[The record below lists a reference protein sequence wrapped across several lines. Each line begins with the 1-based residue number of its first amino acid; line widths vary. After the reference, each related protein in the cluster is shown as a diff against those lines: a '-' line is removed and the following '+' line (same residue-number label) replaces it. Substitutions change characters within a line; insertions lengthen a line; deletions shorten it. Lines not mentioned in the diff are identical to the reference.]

1 MKSAGR
7 IMVVDDEESTR
18 KTLGEYFTEAGYEVV
33 EAGNGEDALRK
44 FLPGKFD
51 CIITDLVMP
60 EIDGLDLLRLIRPL
74 DADTVFLV
82 ITGFPGIDS
91 AISAIKEGAYDYI
104 TKPFHLEDIQLK
116 VERALTVRKTE
127 MSLKKVKSLIL
138 FLIILI
144 PVLISLGIIFG
155 IFWKGM

>member
-18 KTLGEYFTEAGYEVV
+18 KILGEYFTEAGYEVV
-33 EAGNGEDALRK
+33 EAGDGADALRK

-74 DADTVFLV
+74 DADAVFLV

-116 VERALTVRKTE
+116 VERALNVRKTE